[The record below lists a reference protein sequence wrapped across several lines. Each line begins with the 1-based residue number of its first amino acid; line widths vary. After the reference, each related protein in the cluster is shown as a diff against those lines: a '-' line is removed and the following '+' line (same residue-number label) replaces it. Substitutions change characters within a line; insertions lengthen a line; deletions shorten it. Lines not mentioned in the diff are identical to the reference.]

1 MLRQYTIMCVS
12 CHGCCQSMIK
22 QGIFQYLERK
32 NKQKIEVK
40 ALSPGEIE
48 TELEVKVKEEKRT
61 NTIKQLSAPLHVGNL
76 DNAVKSEQEIEK
88 QITNHMV
95 IGMSMAELQ
104 KELASAD

>member
-1 MLRQYTIMCVS
+1 MDCGVAQQLFVYIINIPGNAKAIYDHMCVS

-76 DNAVKSEQEIEK
+76 DNAVK
-88 QITNHMV
+88 
-95 IGMSMAELQ
+95 
-104 KELASAD
+104 